1 MQKDN
6 SNKKVSIIIPVYKSE
21 MYLKKLIDSILN
33 QTYSNLEVI
42 LVDDGS
48 PDNSGYICDCYEKKD
63 KRIVTIHKEN
73 GGTCDAR
80 NAGLKI
86 ATGEY
91 LMFADGDDW
100 LEKDCVEYLVSLIE
114 NNNADMSMTDSIFTT
129 RDRKQNKNDNVRIW
143 NNKEAV
149 AGIINIFMIP
159 VGPWN
164 KMYSMK
170 IIKENRISF
179 SVPWFGEGLY
189 FSTMAAQYSPKVA
202 VGHRKV
208 YNYRLNNP
216 NSGCTKK
223 EVRNA
228 INALNNIMYIKN
240 SLNVDSDDIETALD
254 WHIWSNNYN
263 LLYYIVGAKEEA
275 RYKSEYIKAKKNLK
289 KLLTRVLKN
298 RFLTDKEKVKIVII
312 TLFPKATAKA
322 IVRKTDRALK
332 KDLQKAINL

>member
-1 MQKDN
+1 MQKN
-6 SNKKVSIIIPVYKSE
+6 NLQKKISIIIPVYKSE
-21 MYLKKLIDSILN
+21 KYLKKLIDSILN
-33 QTYSNLEVI
+33 QTYSNLEII

-48 PDNSGYICDCYEKKD
+48 PDNSGHICDSYAKKD
-63 KRIVTIHKEN
+63 ERIITIHKEN

-100 LEKDCVEYLVSLIE
+100 LEKDCVQYLYSLIE
-114 NNNADMSMTDSIFTT
+114 DNNADMSMTDSIFTT
-129 RDRKQNKNDNVRIW
+129 RDRKQNEKDEIRIW

-164 KMYSMK
+164 KLYSMK
-170 IIKENRISF
+170 IIKENNISF

-189 FSTMAAQYSPKVA
+189 FSTMAAQYSPKVV

-223 EVRNA
+223 EVGNA
-228 INALNNIMYIKN
+228 INALNNIIYIKN
-240 SLNVDSDDIETALD
+240 SLNIESEDIHTALD

-263 LLYYIVGAKEEA
+263 LLYYIIGAKEEI
-275 RYKSEYIKAKKNLK
+275 RYKNEYIKAKKTLR
-289 KLLTRVLKN
+289 KLLGRVLKN
-298 RFLTDKEKVKIVII
+298 RFLTIKEKIKIIII
-312 TLFPKATAKA
+312 TIFPRFTAKV
-322 IVRKTDRALK
+322 IVKKTAKALK
-332 KDLQKAINL
+332 KDLKQKEL

>member
-6 SNKKVSIIIPVYKSE
+6 LQKKVSIIIPVYKSE
-21 MYLKKLIDSILN
+21 KYLKKLIDSILN
-33 QTYSNLEVI
+33 QTYSNLEII

-48 PDNSGYICDCYEKKD
+48 PDNSGYICDSYAKKD
-63 KRIVTIHKEN
+63 ERIITIHKEN

-100 LEKDCVEYLVSLIE
+100 LEKDCVQYLYSLIE

-129 RDRKQNKNDNVRIW
+129 RDRKQNEKDEIIIW

-149 AGIINIFMIP
+149 AGIINVFMIP

-170 IIKENRISF
+170 IVKKNNISF

-189 FSTMAAQYSPKVA
+189 FSTMVAQYSPKVV

-223 EVRNA
+223 EVGNA

-240 SLNVDSDDIETALD
+240 SLNIESDDIHTALD

-263 LLYYIVGAKEEA
+263 LLYYIIGAKEET
-275 RYKSEYIKAKKNLK
+275 RYKSEYIRAKKTLRE
-289 KLLTRVLKN
+289 LLGRVLKN
-298 RFLTDKEKVKIVII
+298 RFLTIKEKIKIIII
-312 TLFPKATAKA
+312 TIFPRFTAKA
-322 IVRKTDRALK
+322 IVKKTAKALK
-332 KDLQKAINL
+332 KDLQQEL

>member
-1 MQKDN
+1 MQKN
-6 SNKKVSIIIPVYKSE
+6 NLQKKISIIIPVYKSE
-21 MYLKKLIDSILN
+21 KYLKKLIDSILN
-33 QTYSNLEVI
+33 QTYSNLEII

-48 PDNSGYICDCYEKKD
+48 PDNSGHICDSYAKKD
-63 KRIVTIHKEN
+63 ERIITIHKEN

-100 LEKDCVEYLVSLIE
+100 LEKDCVQYLYSLIE
-114 NNNADMSMTDSIFTT
+114 DNNADMSMTDSVFTT
-129 RDRKQNKNDNVRIW
+129 RDRKQNEKDEIRIW

-164 KMYSMK
+164 KLYSMK
-170 IIKENRISF
+170 IIKENNISF

-189 FSTMAAQYSPKVA
+189 FSTMAAQYSPKVV

-223 EVRNA
+223 EVGNA
-228 INALNNIMYIKN
+228 INALNNIIYIKN
-240 SLNVDSDDIETALD
+240 SLNIESKDIHTALD

-263 LLYYIVGAKEEA
+263 LLYYIIGAKEEI
-275 RYKSEYIKAKKNLK
+275 RYKNEYIKAKKTLR
-289 KLLTRVLKN
+289 KLLERVLKN
-298 RFLTDKEKVKIVII
+298 RFLTIKEKIKIIII
-312 TLFPKATAKA
+312 TIFPRFTAKV
-322 IVRKTDRALK
+322 IVKKTAKALK
-332 KDLQKAINL
+332 KDLKQKEL

>member
-1 MQKDN
+1 MQKN
-6 SNKKVSIIIPVYKSE
+6 NLQKKISIIIPVYKSE
-21 MYLKKLIDSILN
+21 KYLKKLIDSILN
-33 QTYSNLEVI
+33 QTYSNLEII

-48 PDNSGYICDCYEKKD
+48 PDNSGHICDSYAKKD
-63 KRIVTIHKEN
+63 ERIITIHKEN

-100 LEKDCVEYLVSLIE
+100 LEKDCVQYLYSLIE
-114 NNNADMSMTDSIFTT
+114 DNNADMSMTDSVFTT
-129 RDRKQNKNDNVRIW
+129 RDRKQNEKDEIRIW

-164 KMYSMK
+164 KLYSMK
-170 IIKENRISF
+170 IIKENNISF

-189 FSTMAAQYSPKVA
+189 FSTMAAQYSPKVV

-223 EVRNA
+223 EVGNA
-228 INALNNIMYIKN
+228 INALNNIIYIKN
-240 SLNVDSDDIETALD
+240 SLNIESKDIHTALD

-263 LLYYIVGAKEEA
+263 LLYYIIGAKEEI
-275 RYKSEYIKAKKNLK
+275 RYKNEYIKAKKTLR
-289 KLLTRVLKN
+289 KLLGRVLKN
-298 RFLTDKEKVKIVII
+298 RFLTIKEKIKIIII
-312 TLFPKATAKA
+312 TIFPRFTAKV
-322 IVRKTDRALK
+322 IVKKTAKALK
-332 KDLQKAINL
+332 KDLKQKEL